1 MKVDALILPEVI
13 IARVLTAIVK
23 MIRDD
28 IALATP
34 QEVRNTILFQLL
46 GENEDGQ
53 PIHMNAY
60 NYFRQAVKIF
70 SNPANLEVHLG
81 YNAQVT
87 TALAVHIICPANK
100 PLTPLWV
107 KDRSGMLRPTSSCTR
122 SGWMRSIKFSSRRI
136 TPPRP

>member
-60 NYFRQAVKIF
+60 NYFRQAVK
-70 SNPANLEVHLG
+70 NLAHAEQEGVAGDL
-81 YNAQVT
+81 
-87 TALAVHIICPANK
+87 LARAAAE
-100 PLTPLWV
+100 
-107 KDRSGMLRPTSSCTR
+107 
-122 SGWMRSIKFSSRRI
+122 
-136 TPPRP
+136 